1 MLNEI
6 FRMATFFQIFI
17 YLSKSFFGVS
27 ALKKTY
33 YKIHCSLDRYTTIL
47 NDPFFHAF
55 FVLKLPNAYNLNS
68 LGGRMVFLDTAVLVH
83 IICE

>member
-6 FRMATFFQIFI
+6 FRMATFFQIFSQNHS
-17 YLSKSFFGVS
+17 LV
-27 ALKKTY
+27 LVRQKKTY

-68 LGGRMVFLDTAVLVH
+68 LGGRMGFLDTAVLAH